1 MLNFK
6 KSFYSRNSGNITLPN
21 KIVFKTENNINSVQN
36 KKNIFFK
43 GKIWNKNKL
52 SIKEMESRIKDKYEK
67 LKKRKELIILNK
79 EKKFEE
85 IKEKNFLEQ
94 IKKEKER
101 KKIYQEK
108 KFIDYISAKLKNNYA
123 IREEIKKQPPIIKK
137 DKGDYN
143 IISSFLNTIYT
154 TSNE

>member
-1 MLNFK
+1 M
-6 KSFYSRNSGNITLPN
+6 
-21 KIVFKTENNINSVQN
+21 
-36 KKNIFFK
+36 
-43 GKIWNKNKL
+43 
-52 SIKEMESRIKDKYEK
+52 
-67 LKKRKELIILNK
+67 IILNK
-79 EKKFEE
+79 KKKIEE